1 MLILQLVGLDVL
13 PERRYDDRPAEQCVQ
28 ISSPTPEKISPCLG
42 VHPKQPGQPLVELEL
57 RGERKSFLVQ
67 EKKISH
73 LERLIIEQQ

>member
-13 PERRYDDRPAEQCVQ
+13 PERRNDDRPAEQCVQ
-28 ISSPTPEKISPCLG
+28 ISPTLEMISPCLG

>member
-13 PERRYDDRPAEQCVQ
+13 PERRYDNRPAEKCVQ
-28 ISSPTPEKISPCLG
+28 VSPTLEMISPCLG

-57 RGERKSFLVQ
+57 RGERKSSLVQ

>member
-13 PERRYDDRPAEQCVQ
+13 PERRYDDRPAEQCDQ
-28 ISSPTPEKISPCLG
+28 ISPTFEKISSPCLG

-57 RGERKSFLVQ
+57 RGERKSFLDQ

>member
-1 MLILQLVGLDVL
+1 M
-13 PERRYDDRPAEQCVQ
+13 
-28 ISSPTPEKISPCLG
+28 ISPCLG

-57 RGERKSFLVQ
+57 RGERKSFLDQ